1 VYIIDILFQEFGR
14 LITGLLWVYSI
25 IVIAAVLVS
34 WVNPDPWNPI
44 VRFLRR
50 ATEPVF
56 ARVRRWIPFVV
67 IGGFDLSPIVVLL
80 GIQIVNRVI
89 NETLWRLTRG
99 F

>member
-1 VYIIDILFQEFGR
+1 MYIIDILFQEFGR